1 MKTRYGW
8 LKTHLRN
15 ANKVPG
21 VTFCWRSASWH
32 LCIIAND
39 TFPHILNQLKSYYM
53 ALGLRGNETD
63 KLLKTWRNG
72 TDKAFQKSK
81 VRTREVLLWRWC
93 GASRVLGVISCLC
106 ICKQHLSS
114 TPHTRKLTRP
124 CQTAR
129 GETRVSLIDKSEGAQ
144 LLKEHAN

>member
-1 MKTRYGW
+1 MGIGDMKTRYGW
-8 LKTHLRN
+8 LKTHLPG

-21 VTFCWRSASWH
+21 VIFCRPCASWH

-39 TFPHILNQLKSYYM
+39 TFPHILNQLKSCV
-53 ALGLRGNETD
+53 ALCLRGNESD
-63 KLLKTWRNG
+63 KVLKTCG
-72 TDKAFQKSK
+72 IVADKVFEKNE

-124 CQTAR
+124 CQA
-129 GETRVSLIDKSEGAQ
+129 
-144 LLKEHAN
+144 EHRAG